1 MRLVMLVLLVF
12 ATSLAALAQQRFDF
26 KVREDMFAGM
36 DGDTVAFDRA
46 MKLIDD
52 TLAREPDHA
61 EALVWRGDG
70 RLFMAGQA
78 FQRGDVA
85 ASRKLYTDG
94 LADMERAVALAPTDI
109 AVRVPRASGLLPT
122 ARAVRRTDRAEADR
136 LTRIAIDDFEFVLQV
151 SQPRWSRMSEHGRG
165 EVLGALA
172 DGWLMLGEGAKAGVF
187 LERMMSELPGTPYA
201 RNAAQRRADP
211 TARVALTCLGCH

>member
-1 MRLVMLVLLVF
+1 MN
-12 ATSLAALAQQRFDF
+12 LAALAQQRFDF

-46 MKLIDD
+46 MKLIAD

-78 FQRGDVA
+78 FQRGDTAVGQ
-85 ASRKLYTDG
+85 KLFAEA

-109 AVRVPRASGLLPT
+109 AVRVPRAAGLLAA
-122 ARAVRRTDRAEADR
+122 ARALRQVDRGEANR
-136 LTRIAIDDFEFVLQV
+136 LTRIAVGDFEFVLEA

-172 DGWLMLGEGAKAGVF
+172 DAWLMLGETAKADVF
-187 LERMMSELPGTPYA
+187 LERMTSELPGTAYA
-201 RNAAQRRADP
+201 KNAAQRRADRS
-211 TARVALTCLGCH
+211 ARMPLTCLGCH